1 MRNKRKMSQNYQ
13 RLRHPHVVRP
23 TNVNT
28 NVAAVNMGLIL
39 ARPCRPEKLSFTYA
53 STAPTAF
60 TVLCYGGNGE
70 EIYRTN
76 TLLAS
81 VTPKTFSCYLPRNTD
96 FALYTNNGIVFTVN
110 TATTQN
116 GLTLAFNMDFL
127 YKATNPSIF

>member
-1 MRNKRKMSQNYQ
+1 MLFRSVSQSRY
-13 RLRHPHVVRP
+13 
-23 TNVNT
+23 
-28 NVAAVNMGLIL
+28 
-39 ARPCRPEKLSFTYA
+39 
-53 STAPTAF
+53 
-60 TVLCYGGNGE
+60 TVLYYGGNGE